1 MKQAFTPGTRTVNPR
16 RTTPFMALLAAVLF
30 ASCVPD
36 IDLAGSAWSGDA
48 YTTDDEGQTL
58 KTTLTLVCNTADSGL
73 LFVAEDDGGPW
84 PLCYTMPM
92 NYSWTDNHGT
102 ATATLAIPDAIMQR
116 YRLDLDYTKA
126 EGLRITAPTTMST
139 DLELPGIVNFGLKK
153 KHLAKPATLVE
164 TTWKQ
169 GHYNEWNGD
178 SIVYELHLVG
188 TTTGVLNVTVVDID
202 GHRETERANVSYS
215 YHGGAGTVSATD
227 GDESVSGGFYLP
239 DDNHLFFALGDFGLT
254 LTKQ

>member
-1 MKQAFTPGTRTVNPR
+1 MKQAFTPGTQTVNPR
-16 RTTPFMALLAAVLF
+16 RTTPFLALLAAVLF

-48 YTTDDEGQTL
+48 YTDDEGQTI

-84 PLCYTMPM
+84 PLCHCLPLS
-92 NYSWTDNHGT
+92 YSWCDNHGT
-102 ATATLAIPDAIMQR
+102 AIATLSIPDDIMQR

-126 EGLRITAPTTMST
+126 EGLRITTLTTMST
-139 DLELPGIVNFGLKK
+139 DLELPGIVNFGLKE
-153 KHLAKPATLVE
+153 KHLAKPSTLAG

-169 GHYNEWNGD
+169 GLYNEWESD
-178 SIVYELHLVG
+178 SIVLHFVG
-188 TTTGVLNVTVVDID
+188 TTTGVLNVTAVDID

-215 YHGGAGTVSATD
+215 YHGGAGTVSVTD
-227 GDESVSGGFYLP
+227 GNESVSGGFYLP
-239 DDNHLFFALGDFGLT
+239 DDKHLFFALGESSLT

>member
-1 MKQAFTPGTRTVNPR
+1 MEQALTPGTRTVNPR
-16 RTTPFMALLAAVLF
+16 GTTPFLALLAAVLF

-48 YTTDDEGQTL
+48 YTTDDEGQTI

-73 LFVAEDDGGPW
+73 LFVAEDGGGSW
-84 PLCYTMPM
+84 PLCYCLPLS
-92 NYSWTDNHGT
+92 YSWSDNHGS
-102 ATATLAIPDAIMQR
+102 ATATIDIPGEFAR
-116 YRLDLDYTKA
+116 SYRLDLDYTKA

-139 DLELPGIVNFGLKK
+139 DLELPGIVNFGLGE
-153 KHLAKPATLVE
+153 KHLAKPATLAG

-169 GHYNEWNGD
+169 GLYNEWDSD
-178 SIVYELHLVG
+178 SIVLHFVG
-188 TTTGVLNVTVVDID
+188 NTTGVLNVTVVDID

-215 YHGGAGTVSATD
+215 YHGGAGTVGVSDD
-227 GDESVSGGFYLP
+227 GETINGGFYLP
-239 DDNHLFFALGDFGLT
+239 DGNHLFFALGDVGLT

>member
-1 MKQAFTPGTRTVNPR
+1 
-16 RTTPFMALLAAVLF
+16 MALLAAVLF

-48 YTTDDEGQTL
+48 YTTDEGQTL

-84 PLCYTMPM
+84 PLCHCLPLS
-92 NYSWTDNHGT
+92 YSWSDNHGT
-102 ATATLAIPDAIMQR
+102 AIATLSIPDDIMQR

-126 EGLRITAPTTMST
+126 EGLRISAAAAEST
-139 DLELPGIVNFGLKK
+139 DLELPGIVNFGLGE
-153 KHLAKPATLVE
+153 KHLAKPATLAG

-202 GHRETERANVSYS
+202 GHRETDRANVSYS
-215 YHGGAGTVSATD
+215 YHSGAGTVSATD
-227 GDESVSGGFYLP
+227 GNESVSGGFYLP
-239 DDNHLFFALGDFGLT
+239 DDNHLFFALGDFSLT

>member
-1 MKQAFTPGTRTVNPR
+1 MKQALTPGTRTVNPR

-48 YTTDDEGQTL
+48 YTDDEGQTL

-84 PLCYTMPM
+84 PLCHCLPLS
-92 NYSWTDNHGT
+92 YSWTDNHGT

-126 EGLRITAPTTMST
+126 EGLRISAAAAEST
-139 DLELPGIVNFGLKK
+139 DLELPGIVNFGLKE
-153 KHLAKPATLVE
+153 KHLAKPATLAG

-169 GHYNEWNGD
+169 GHYNEWDGD

-188 TTTGVLNVTVVDID
+188 STTGVLNVTVASID

-215 YHGGAGTVSATD
+215 YHGGAGTVGVSDD
-227 GDESVSGGFYLP
+227 GETISGGFYLP
-239 DDNHLFFALGDFGLT
+239 DGNRLFFALGDFGLT

>member
-1 MKQAFTPGTRTVNPR
+1 MKQAPTPGTQTINPR

-48 YTTDDEGQTL
+48 YTTDEGQTL

-84 PLCYTMPM
+84 PLCHCLPLS
-92 NYSWTDNHGT
+92 YSWSDNHGT
-102 ATATLAIPDAIMQR
+102 AIATLSIPDDIMQR

-126 EGLRITAPTTMST
+126 EGLRISAAAAEST
-139 DLELPGIVNFGLKK
+139 DLELPGIVNFGLGE
-153 KHLAKPATLVE
+153 KHLAKPATLAG

-202 GHRETERANVSYS
+202 GHRETDRANVSYS
-215 YHGGAGTVSATD
+215 YHSGAGTVSATD
-227 GDESVSGGFYLP
+227 GNESVSGGFYLP
-239 DDNHLFFALGDFGLT
+239 DDNHLFFALGDFSLT

>member
-1 MKQAFTPGTRTVNPR
+1 MKQALTPGTRTVNPR

-48 YTTDDEGQTL
+48 YTDDEGQTI

-84 PLCYTMPM
+84 PLCHCLPLS
-92 NYSWTDNHGT
+92 YSWSDNHGT
-102 ATATLAIPDAIMQR
+102 ATATLAIPDDIMQR

-126 EGLRITAPTTMST
+126 EGLRITALTAMST
-139 DLELPGIVNFGLKK
+139 DLELPGIVNFGLKE
-153 KHLAKPATLVE
+153 KHLAKPATLAG

-169 GHYNEWNGD
+169 SHYNEWNGD

-188 TTTGVLNVTVVDID
+188 TTTGVLNVTASFID

-227 GDESVSGGFYLP
+227 GNESVSGGFYLP
-239 DDNHLFFALGDFGLT
+239 DDNHLFFALGEFSLT

>member
-1 MKQAFTPGTRTVNPR
+1 MKQAPTPGTRTVNPR
-16 RTTPFMALLAAVLF
+16 RTTPFLALLAAVLF

-48 YTTDDEGQTL
+48 YTDDEGQTI

-84 PLCYTMPM
+84 PLCHCLPLS
-92 NYSWTDNHGT
+92 YSWSDNHGT
-102 ATATLAIPDAIMQR
+102 AIATLAIPDDIMQR

-126 EGLRITAPTTMST
+126 EGLRITTLTTMST
-139 DLELPGIVNFGLKK
+139 DLELPGIVNFGLKE
-153 KHLAKPATLVE
+153 KHLAKPATLAG

-169 GHYNEWNGD
+169 SHYNEWSGD

-188 TTTGVLNVTVVDID
+188 NTTGVLNVTASFID

-227 GDESVSGGFYLP
+227 GNESVSGGFYLP
-239 DDNHLFFALGDFGLT
+239 DDNHLFFALGEFSLT

>member
-1 MKQAFTPGTRTVNPR
+1 MKQAPTPGTRTVNPR
-16 RTTPFMALLAAVLF
+16 RTTPFLALLAAVLF

-48 YTTDDEGQTL
+48 YTDDEGQTL

-84 PLCYTMPM
+84 PLCHCLPLS
-92 NYSWTDNHGT
+92 YSWSDNHGT
-102 ATATLAIPDAIMQR
+102 AIATLSIPDDIMQR

-126 EGLRITAPTTMST
+126 EGLRITAITTMST
-139 DLELPGIVNFGLKK
+139 DLELPGIVNFGLME
-153 KHLAKPATLVE
+153 KHLAKPATLVG

-202 GHRETERANVSYS
+202 GHRETDRANVSYS
-215 YHGGAGTVSATD
+215 YHSGAGTVSATD

>member
-1 MKQAFTPGTRTVNPR
+1 MKQTIKSVAL
-16 RTTPFMALLAAVLF
+16 ALLASLLF

-48 YTTDDEGQTL
+48 YTDDEGQTL

-73 LFVAEDDGGPW
+73 LFVAEDDGSPW
-84 PLCYTMPM
+84 PLCHCLPLS
-92 NYSWTDNHGT
+92 YSWTDNHGS
-102 ATATLAIPDAIMQR
+102 ATATLSIPDDIMQR

-126 EGLRITAPTTMST
+126 EGLRITTLTTMST
-139 DLELPGIVNFGLKK
+139 DLELPGIVNFGLKE
-153 KHLAKPATLVE
+153 KHLAKPATLAG

-169 GHYNEWNGD
+169 SHYNEWNGD

-188 TTTGVLNVTVVDID
+188 TTTGVLNVTAASID

-227 GDESVSGGFYLP
+227 GNESVSGGFYLP
-239 DDNHLFFALGDFGLT
+239 DDNHLFFALGEFSLT

>member
-1 MKQAFTPGTRTVNPR
+1 MKQTFKSVALT
-16 RTTPFMALLAAVLF
+16 LLASFLF

-73 LFVAEDDGGPW
+73 LFVAEDDGGSW
-84 PLCYTMPM
+84 PLCYCLPLS
-92 NYSWTDNHGT
+92 YSWSDNHGS
-102 ATATLAIPDAIMQR
+102 ATATIDIPGVLAR
-116 YRLDLDYTKA
+116 SYRLDLDYTKA

-139 DLELPGIVNFGLKK
+139 DLELPGIVNFGLKE
-153 KHLAKPATLVE
+153 KHLAKPATLAG
-164 TTWKQ
+164 TTWEH
-169 GHYNEWNGD
+169 GLYNEWESD
-178 SIVYELHLVG
+178 SIVLHFVG
-188 TTTGVLNVTVVDID
+188 NTTGVLNVTAVDID

-227 GDESVSGGFYLP
+227 DGESVSGGFYLP
-239 DDNHLFFALGDFGLT
+239 DDNHLFFALGDVGLT